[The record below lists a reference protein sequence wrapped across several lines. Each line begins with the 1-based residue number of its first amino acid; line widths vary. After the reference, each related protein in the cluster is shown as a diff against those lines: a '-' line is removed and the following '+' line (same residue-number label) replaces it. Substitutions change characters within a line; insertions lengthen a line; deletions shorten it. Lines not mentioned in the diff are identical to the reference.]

1 MYFLN
6 EMNELPT
13 NTYINSFT
21 DISLEIN
28 TEKIKELNNTY
39 AAFYDQFIN
48 ISLLTNSSKL
58 AIDNNL
64 NVCVQNWRPWR
75 FIVRKMQRQSTL
87 SSLIFIDQRIDEYI
101 IYINSILNLK
111 NTLMDSF
118 VTLMNSNYNLIITI
132 VPKLKYLRN
141 FYNLKGQLF
150 TNNSRYLESLCNK
163 LYKIEK
169 NILTEIKFIT
179 NSI

>member
-1 MYFLN
+1 MYFFK
-6 EMNELPT
+6 MNELPT
-13 NTYINSFT
+13 NTYNNSFT

-28 TEKIKELNNTY
+28 PEKIKELNNTY

-48 ISLLTNSSKL
+48 ISLLTNSGKL
-58 AIDNNL
+58 AVDTNL

-75 FIVRKMQRQSTL
+75 FIVRKIQRQSTL
-87 SSLIFIDQRIDEYI
+87 SCLIFIDQRIDEYI
-101 IYINSILNLK
+101 IFIHNILNLK

-118 VTLMNSNYNLIITI
+118 VSLMNSNYNLIITI
-132 VPKLKYLRN
+132 APKLKYLRN
-141 FYNLKGQLF
+141 LYNLKGQLF
-150 TNNSRYLESLCNK
+150 TDNSRYLESLCNK

-169 NILTEIKFIT
+169 MILSEMKIIT